1 MSASERSPVIAV
13 DVNGADDP
21 YAAVAGAEIA
31 ADNGVGV
38 LLLGA
43 PEVVQGAAHARAN
56 LEVVQA
62 PVCIS
67 KAADP
72 ARAARSTP
80 DASIVQAARAVAEGR
95 ADALVAGGS
104 TGTALAAGLFNVKRA
119 KGVHRPA
126 LAMPIP
132 VPGAPVTLLDVGAN
146 DSARP
151 EHLVQFAHMG
161 AALTRSVLGVAE
173 PRVGLLSNGTEAGKG
188 RDEVVEAHERL
199 AASEAL
205 RFVGNVEGFSL
216 TEGVADVIVTD
227 GFTGNVALKVAEA
240 VAQAVLGYVRSAA
253 TSSAR
258 ATAGGLLLRPALR
271 SLRDE
276 LDPEAYGGA
285 YLLGLRRLLVV
296 PHGSF
301 GSVGWQEAVERA
313 AAGVREDLIGRTY
326 RALAEAGALR
336 RVPASDAAPSV
347 PAP

>member
-21 YAAVAGAEIA
+21 YDAACGVMNAAEAGSQ
-31 ADNGVGV
+31 V
-38 LLLGA
+38 LLFGA
-43 PEVVQGAAHARAN
+43 HMTDFALHPRIEVVD
-56 LEVVQA
+56 A
-62 PVCIS
+62 PVSIA

-80 DASIVQAARAVAEGR
+80 EASIVQAARAVAEGR

-104 TGTALAAGLFNVKRA
+104 TGTALAAGLFNIKRA

-146 DSARP
+146 DSARA

-161 AALTRSVLGVAE
+161 AALTRTVLGVAE
-173 PRVGLLSNGTEAGKG
+173 PRIGLLSNGTEAGKG

-199 AASEAL
+199 STTAGL
-205 RFVGNVEGFSL
+205 RFVGNLEGFDL
-216 TEGVADVIVTD
+216 TSGKADVIVTD

-240 VAQAVLGYVRSAA
+240 VSQAMLGYVRAAA
-253 TSSAR
+253 TSSPR
-258 ATAGGLLLRPALR
+258 SKVGGLLLKPALR
-271 SLRDE
+271 PLRDE

-301 GSVGWQEAVERA
+301 GANGWQEAVERA

-326 RALAEAGALR
+326 AALEAGGALR
-336 RVPASDAAPSV
+336 KVPASDPVSSFPS
-347 PAP
+347 P

>member
-21 YAAVAGAEIA
+21 RAAALGAFRA
-31 ADNGVGV
+31 SGPMRV
-38 LLLGA
+38 LLFGKGSDLVFEHPG
-43 PEVVQGAAHARAN
+43 EHVEIVD
-56 LEVVQA
+56 A
-62 PVCIS
+62 PVSIA

-104 TGTALAAGLFNVKRA
+104 TGTALAAGLFNIKRA

-132 VPGAPVTLLDVGAN
+132 VPGSPVTLLDVGAN

-161 AALTRSVLGVAE
+161 AALTRSVLGIAE

-188 RDEVVEAHERL
+188 REEVVEAHERL
-199 AASEAL
+199 AASEGL
-205 RFVGNVEGFSL
+205 RFIGNLEGFSL
-216 TEGVADVIVTD
+216 TAGVADVIVTD
-227 GFTGNVALKVAEA
+227 GFTGNVALKVSEA
-240 VAQAVLGYVRSAA
+240 VSQGMIGFVRRAA
-253 TSSAR
+253 TSTPR
-258 ATAGGLLLRPALR
+258 AKAGGALLRPALR
-271 SLRDE
+271 KLKDE
-276 LDPEAYGGA
+276 IDPEATGGA
-285 YLLGLRRLLVV
+285 YLLGLRKLFVV

-301 GSVGWQEAVERA
+301 GAAGFEEAIVRAER
-313 AAGVREDLIGRTY
+313 GVREDVIGRTY
-326 RALAEAGALR
+326 AALQEAGALR
-336 RVPASDAAPSV
+336 RTPASDGASSV
-347 PAP
+347 